1 MKLIKIEGNLL
12 SNPEVFFRAI
22 GHLERLKNTATTVV
36 VTGSSTTE
44 KALLEIVQSARDQSL
59 VYADQLSEIEIY
71 YLSLTRAIIPVI
83 DQSASLSFV
92 KQRFNALEE
101 LCKGVQ
107 LLGELPEKTVHEIIN
122 HAGIISSYLFSA
134 ACNAVF
140 KNISWTDGK
149 EILVAERVNGAIVCN
164 EEISEANI
172 LKNWKALAPGIHIIA
187 GGAAKDSKGN
197 TLTFGKG
204 GGDLS
209 ASFFAGLLKADEI
222 EIWSSHH
229 TYTTADPLLV
239 KNAKT
244 ITEITYEE
252 AIELSHFEHNLVAPA
267 ALNNAIKKRIPIKIL
282 AFENMAGVATLI
294 HHDVAAKTEM
304 ITGISSMENIA
315 LISIEGS
322 GMIGVPGFAKRVFAG
337 LNDASI
343 NVILIS
349 QGSSEHS
356 ICVAVRNEAK
366 SQAIHVLDNTFE
378 KEISNGIM
386 QPISSSGDVSIIAL
400 VGENMRNHPGISG
413 RMFGSLGRN
422 GINVLAIAQGS
433 NERNIS
439 AVIHSIDRKKAI
451 NVLHESF
458 FEDAK
463 KELNLFIVGTGNVG
477 KKLIDQIRQQA
488 DKIGELHKIKMNVV
502 GLCNSRKMIVQQ
514 QGIDLEQWEHTLN
527 SGDASDPSGFA
538 NQMTALNLR
547 NSVLVDITA
556 NEIIPGLYAS
566 LLKKSMSV
574 VACNKIAASDNYS
587 RYKELK
593 ELAISYNCKFLF
605 ETNVGAALPI
615 ISTLNDIIKSG
626 DKINKMKAVLSGT
639 LNFVFNNY
647 DGTNS
652 FSSVV
657 KDAQEQGFTEPD
669 PRLDLSGKDV
679 MRKIM
684 ILSREAGVAME
695 MNDIQC
701 NGFLPETCLHGSV
714 DDFYEEML
722 KHEAHFKSLLDQANA
737 NNTKLKF
744 VANFENGKASVGL
757 QQISPESDMFHL
769 YGKDNIVLFFTE
781 RYDQQPLVIK
791 GAGAGAEVTA
801 SGVFADTLRTINN

>member
-1 MKLIKIEGNLL
+1 ME
-12 SNPEVFFRAI
+12 
-22 GHLERLKNTATTVV
+22 
-36 VTGSSTTE
+36 
-44 KALLEIVQSARDQSL
+44 
-59 VYADQLSEIEIY
+59 
-71 YLSLTRAIIPVI
+71 
-83 DQSASLSFV
+83 
-92 KQRFNALEE
+92 
-101 LCKGVQ
+101 
-107 LLGELPEKTVHEIIN
+107 
-122 HAGIISSYLFSA
+122 
-134 ACNAVF
+134 
-140 KNISWTDGK
+140 
-149 EILVAERVNGAIVCN
+149 
-164 EEISEANI
+164 
-172 LKNWKALAPGIHIIA
+172 PGIRIIA
-187 GGAAKDSKGN
+187 GSAARDPKGN
-197 TLTFGKG
+197 TLVFGKG

-209 ASFFAGLLKADEI
+209 ASFFAGLMKADEI
-222 EIWSSHH
+222 DIWSSQH
-229 TYTTADPLLV
+229 TYTTADPRIV

-244 ITEITYEE
+244 ISEITYEE
-252 AIELSHFEHNLVAPA
+252 AIELSHFENNLVAPA
-267 ALNNAIKKRIPIKIL
+267 ALNNAIKKRIPIYIR
-282 AFENMAGVATLI
+282 AFENMNGVATLI
-294 HHDVAAKTEM
+294 HHAIAEKTEM
-304 ITGISSMENIA
+304 ISGISSMENIA

-337 LNDASI
+337 LNDAAI

-366 SQAIHVLDNTFE
+366 HQAIQILDNIFE
-378 KEISNGIM
+378 IEISNGII
-386 QPISSSGDVSIIAL
+386 QPITSSGNVSIIAL

-422 GINVLAIAQGS
+422 GVNVLAIAQGS

-439 AVIHSIDRKKAI
+439 AVIHSADRKKAI

-477 KKLIDQIRQQA
+477 KKLIEQIRKQA

-514 QGIDLEQWEHTLN
+514 QGINLEQWEQTLG
-527 SGDASDPSGFA
+527 SGEDSYPSGFA
-538 NQMTALNLR
+538 DQMTALNLR

-574 VACNKIAASDNYS
+574 VACNKIAASDHYL

-626 DKINKMKAVLSGT
+626 DKINKMEAVLSGT

-647 DGTNS
+647 NGS
-652 FSSVV
+652 RPFSSVV
-657 KDAQEQGFTEPD
+657 RDAQDQGFTEPD

-695 MNDIQC
+695 MKDIQC
-701 NGFLPETCLHGSV
+701 NGFLPETCMNGSV
-714 DDFYEEML
+714 ADFYQEME

-737 NNTKLKF
+737 NNAKLKF
-744 VANFENGKASVGL
+744 VASFENGKAIVGL
-757 QQISPESDMFHL
+757 QQIKPESDMFHL
-769 YGKDNIVLFFTE
+769 YGKDNIVLFYTE

-801 SGVFADTLRTINN
+801 SGVFADVLRTINN